1 VASVAWWRFLDF
13 WFPVMGD
20 DGMWE
25 GQGHGPFLPLGRT
38 AIVFLRPFEGNMQPL
53 FDPADFRL
61 PPGIA
66 HVCAGG
72 ETAALRAHDEALLR
86 YVADKSRG
94 LPGRTAQETEVEA
107 ARAGMARLW
116 GVSPAEIGFVSNVAE
131 GVSIV
136 AESLDWRDGDSIC
149 IDANEYPS
157 VVGPIAMRRNPAIAL
172 RQATGSEPDRLAGCV
187 DGSTRIIA
195 VSYVSYLTGE
205 RMDLHALR
213 RLADSVGALLLV
225 DFTQASGYLPIEA
238 SLADFA
244 FSACYKWMLGI
255 TGVAIAYWNRSRQPD
270 WMPASAGWH
279 SFAEGSRGYDT
290 LPALKPDAMRFT
302 RGNPAHCPIYVLNSA
317 LSYLVRFDVHDIQRH
332 VQTLTVALMEEL
344 AASQIPVM
352 TPADPRR
359 HGASVCIASPG
370 AKSVVDAMY
379 LQNVYTWNGQGRI
392 RISFHG
398 YNSTTDM
405 ERTIE
410 ALRACL

>member
-1 VASVAWWRFLDF
+1 
-13 WFPVMGD
+13 MK
-20 DGMWE
+20 
-25 GQGHGPFLPLGRT
+25 T
-38 AIVFLRPFEGNMQPL
+38 L

-61 PPGIA
+61 PSGVT

-72 ETAALRAHDEALLR
+72 ETAALKAHDQALLR
-86 YVADKSRG
+86 YVADKSSG
-94 LPGRTAQETEVEA
+94 FPGRAAQEAQIDA
-107 ARAGMARLW
+107 ARFGMARLW
-116 GVSPAEIGFVSNVAE
+116 GVKAADIGFVSNVAE

-136 AESLDWRDGDSIC
+136 AESLDWRDGDSIA

-157 VVGPIAMRRNPAIAL
+157 VVGPIAMRRAPTVAL
-172 RQATGSEPDRLAGCV
+172 RQARGGEPDRLAACV

-205 RMDLHALR
+205 RVDLHALR

-238 SLADFA
+238 AVADFA

-255 TGVAIAYWNRSRQPD
+255 TGVAIAYWNRARQPD

-279 SFAEGSRGYDT
+279 SLAAGSRGYDT

-302 RGNPAHCPIYVLNSA
+302 RGNPAHCPIYVLNEA
-317 LSYLVRFDVHDIQRH
+317 LSYLARYDMHDVQRH
-332 VQTLTVALMEEL
+332 VQTLTVVLLGEL

-352 TPADPRR
+352 TPADPAR
-359 HGASVCIASPG
+359 HGASVCIASPR
-370 AKSVVDAMY
+370 AQAVVDELYA
-379 LQNVYTWNGQGRI
+379 QGVYAWNGQGRI

-398 YNSTTDM
+398 YNDM
-405 ERTIE
+405 SDVERTVH
-410 ALRACL
+410 ALRQSL